1 VTYTSIYTFEV
12 FDMKEIDDDLY
23 EKIVAFCIKIDID
36 FPEQKD
42 YNACMIIVQRMKD
55 VAIL

>member
-1 VTYTSIYTFEV
+1 MSEN
-12 FDMKEIDDDLY
+12 EIDNELY
-23 EKIVAFCIKIDID
+23 EKIVAFCERVGID

-42 YNACMIIVQRMKD
+42 YNACMKIIQRMKD

>member
-1 VTYTSIYTFEV
+1 MSEN
-12 FDMKEIDDDLY
+12 EIDDDLY
-23 EKIVAFCIKIDID
+23 EKIVAFCTKIDID

-42 YNACMIIVQRMKD
+42 YTACMIIVQRMKD